1 MIEIIMF
8 NLLALVAL
16 IVGIAIIPM
25 TFKESTPIKLFY
37 QHYFIRKPIIWMIL
51 IGFISWILVMYIQQS
66 EFPTWSIIP
75 LTVTG
80 IALFLTYKLHPESAF
95 KAVDYPE
102 FTKNISSLP
111 IDNDKEIAVI
121 EFNGITKCYPLDYVI
136 HHHIVNDKFDSKII
150 ALTYC
155 AMCRSVIPFDV
166 TELGPLFV
174 AALKNGNM
182 VVADRKTKTFF
193 QQSTFQSMIGKL
205 HPSELNMI
213 PFQILSWFDV
223 KKTISNPIVVKVSKK
238 DFRAFELPI
247 PGVWKK
253 VVSGET
259 IPGVSK
265 KNRDITFPA
274 RTRVIGITDNSIS
287 EKLVYLRKE
296 IIEKNI
302 VLNDEFGFFLI
313 KNNNI
318 VNAYR
323 NSINN
328 SKLSVSFS
336 NDVIVDDKSG
346 TEWDIRGKYISGKI
360 NMNLEPI
367 MISDEY
373 WFSWKK
379 FQGKSRLVRH

>member
-37 QHYFIRKPIIWMIL
+37 QHYFIRKPIIWMIF

-346 TEWDIRGKYISGKI
+346 TEWDIRGKYIAGKI
-360 NMNLEPI
+360 SKNLEPI

-379 FQGKSRLVRH
+379 FQGKSKLVRL